1 MLHSHGFNLVLHYR
15 SSRQA
20 AESLQQHLN
29 RLRPDSARLLRA
41 ELQRLPEI
49 HVCIE
54 NAVSAW
60 GRLDGLI
67 NNASAFYPT
76 PLGEVSE
83 SHWDELL
90 DCNLK
95 APFFLSQAAYP
106 CLQQTQGCIVN
117 LVDIY
122 ARSPRLDYPVYSI
135 AKAGLAAMTRALAK
149 EMAPL
154 VRVNGVAPG
163 AILWPDHPLTEEE
176 KKAMLDSIPLK
187 RLGMEEDIAKAV
199 RYLICDADYVTG
211 QIIVVDG
218 GRSL

>member
-1 MLHSHGFNLVLHYR
+1 MLHGEGFNLILHYR
-15 SSRQA
+15 SSRQE
-20 AESLQQHLN
+20 AELLQQHLN
-29 RLRPDSARLLRA
+29 RIRPDSVHLLQA
-41 ELQRLPEI
+41 ELRRLSEI
-49 HVCIE
+49 HACVD
-54 NAVSAW
+54 NALSFW

-83 SHWDELL
+83 DHWDELL

-95 APFFLSQAAYP
+95 APFFLSQAVYP
-106 CLQQTQGCIVN
+106 HLQQTQGCIVN

-135 AKAGLAAMTRALAK
+135 AKAGLAAMTHALAK
-149 EMAPL
+149 EMAPA

-163 AILWPDHPLTEEE
+163 AILWPDRPLTEEE
-176 KKAMLDSIPLK
+176 KTAMLNTIPLK
-187 RLGMEEDIAKAV
+187 RLGKEEDIAKAV
-199 RYLICDADYVTG
+199 RYLICDGDYVTG
-211 QIIVVDG
+211 QILVVDG